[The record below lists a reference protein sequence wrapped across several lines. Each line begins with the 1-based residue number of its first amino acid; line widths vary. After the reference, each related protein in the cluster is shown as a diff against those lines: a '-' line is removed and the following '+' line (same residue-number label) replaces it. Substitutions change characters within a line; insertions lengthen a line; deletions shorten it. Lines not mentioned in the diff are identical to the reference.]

1 MTLREAVRNLLILE
15 HPEFVPQLGRTK
27 TTKKLLDCEDMLADY
42 FLKLFKI
49 INKNDMSVLAS
60 QQQFGIEL
68 HDKVLDCIQRSYFAG
83 QDYVAKATKST
94 IPLTVQDVQIIQ
106 NQTADIEDR
115 FWILIGNKDQKIESS
130 IDQINNYL
138 KSIASQGVFSINST
152 ATQTGL
158 QALQALNQQ
167 KNNALSPDA
176 EPIKTQRLI
185 FMNDESSNVC
195 DLCEPL
201 NGRTFEPDE
210 EKYEIPLHHNCRCR
224 YIIEDY
230 ESGTP
235 VLG

>member
-15 HPEFVPQLGRTK
+15 HPEYVPQLGRTK

>member
-1 MTLREAVRNLLILE
+1 MTLREAVKNLLILE
-15 HPEFVPQLGRTK
+15 HPEYVPQLGRTK
-27 TTKKLLDCEDMLADY
+27 TTKFALDCEKMLGDY

-49 INKNDMSVLAS
+49 IDKNDMSVLAS
-60 QQQFGIEL
+60 QQQFGLEL

-94 IPLTVQDVQIIQ
+94 LPLTVNDVKIIQ
-106 NQTADIEDR
+106 SKTAEIEDR
-115 FWILIGNKDQKIESS
+115 FWKLIADKDQKIESS

-138 KSIASQGVFSINST
+138 KSMASQSVFGIVST
-152 ATQTGL
+152 STQTGL

-167 KNNALSPDA
+167 KNSALSPDA

-185 FMNDESSNVC
+185 FLNDESSNVC

-201 NGRTFEPDE
+201 NGRTFEPNE

-224 YIIEDY
+224 YIIEDF
-230 ESGTP
+230 ESRTP

>member
-15 HPEFVPQLGRTK
+15 HPEYVPQLGRTK

-130 IDQINNYL
+130 IDQIM
-138 KSIASQGVFSINST
+138 KKKF
-152 ATQTGL
+152 
-158 QALQALNQQ
+158 
-167 KNNALSPDA
+167 
-176 EPIKTQRLI
+176 
-185 FMNDESSNVC
+185 F
-195 DLCEPL
+195 
-201 NGRTFEPDE
+201 
-210 EKYEIPLHHNCRCR
+210 
-224 YIIEDY
+224 
-230 ESGTP
+230 
-235 VLG
+235 

>member
-15 HPEFVPQLGRTK
+15 HPEYVPQLGRTK

-185 FMNDESSNVC
+185 FMNDEASNVC

>member
-15 HPEFVPQLGRTK
+15 HPEYVPQLGRTK
-27 TTKKLLDCEDMLADY
+27 TTKKLLDCENMLADY

>member
-1 MTLREAVRNLLILE
+1 MSLREAVRNLLVLE
-15 HPEFVPQLGRTK
+15 HPEYVPQLGRTK
-27 TTKKLLDCEDMLADY
+27 TTKKLLDCEKMLGSY
-42 FLKLFKI
+42 FQKLFKI
-49 INKNDMSVLAS
+49 IDKNDMSVLAS

-68 HDKVLDCIQRSYFAG
+68 HDKVLDCIQKSYFIG
-83 QDYVAKATKST
+83 QDYVAKATKSI
-94 IPLTVQDVQIIQ
+94 IPLTVNDVKIIQ
-106 NQTADIEDR
+106 SKVADMEER
-115 FWILIGNKDQKIESS
+115 FWTLIGNKDQKIESTF
-130 IDQINNYL
+130 DQISNYL
-138 KSIASQGVFSINST
+138 NSMASQGVFSVNST

-158 QALQALNQQ
+158 KALQALNQQ

-201 NGRTFEPDE
+201 NGRTFDADE
-210 EKYEIPLHHNCRCR
+210 DKYEIPLHHNCRCR

>member
-1 MTLREAVRNLLILE
+1 MSLREAVRNLLVLE
-15 HPEFVPQLGRTK
+15 HPEYVPILGRTK
-27 TTKKLLDCEDMLADY
+27 TTKKLLDCEKMLGSY
-42 FLKLFKI
+42 FQKLFKI
-49 INKNDMSVLAS
+49 IDKNDMSVLAS
-60 QQQFGIEL
+60 QQQFGNEL
-68 HDKVLDCIQRSYFAG
+68 HDKVLDCIQQSYFAG

-94 IPLTVQDVQIIQ
+94 IPITVIDVKIIQ
-106 NQTADIEDR
+106 SKVADIEDR
-115 FWILIGNKDQKIESS
+115 FWTLIGSKDQKIESS

-138 KSIASQGVFSINST
+138 NSMVSQSVFGINPT

-167 KNNALSPDA
+167 KNSALSADA
-176 EPIKTQRLI
+176 EPIVTQRLI
-185 FMNDESSNVC
+185 FMNDEASNVC
-195 DLCEPL
+195 DLCSPL
-201 NGRTFEPDE
+201 HGRTFEADE

>member
-15 HPEFVPQLGRTK
+15 HPEYVPQLGRTK
-27 TTKKLLDCEDMLADY
+27 TTKKLLDCENMLADY

-224 YIIEDY
+224 YINEDY
-230 ESGTP
+230 ERGTP

>member
-1 MTLREAVRNLLILE
+1 MTLREAVRNLLVLE
-15 HPEFVPQLGRTK
+15 HPEYVPLLGRTK
-27 TTKKLLDCEDMLADY
+27 TTKKLLDCENMLADY

>member
-1 MTLREAVRNLLILE
+1 MSLREAVRNLLVLE
-15 HPEFVPQLGRTK
+15 HPEYVPQIGRTK
-27 TTKKLLDCEDMLADY
+27 TSKVAVDCEKMLGNY
-42 FLKLFKI
+42 FVKLFKI
-49 INKNDMSVLAS
+49 IDKNDMSVLAS
-60 QQQFGIEL
+60 QQQFGNEL
-68 HDKVLDCIQRSYFAG
+68 HDKVLDCIQKSYFIG
-83 QDYVAKATKST
+83 QDYVAKATKSV
-94 IPLTVQDVQIIQ
+94 IPLSVNDVKIIQ
-106 NQTADIEDR
+106 SKVADIEER
-115 FWILIGNKDQKIESS
+115 FWNLVGNKDQKIEATF
-130 IDQINNYL
+130 DQITNYMN
-138 KSIASQGVFSINST
+138 SMASQGVFGMVST
-152 ATQTGL
+152 STQSGL
-158 QALQALNQQ
+158 KALQALNQQ